1 MVREPAEIRPLL
13 LGGGHERGRR
23 PGTQNV
29 AGAAGMAAAMA
40 ACAAARPET
49 VQRVAALRD
58 RLADGLLGSVQGVS
72 ETGDRSRK
80 VAGNCHLR
88 FEDVEGEALLVL
100 LDEMGVC
107 ASAGSA
113 CSSGATE
120 PSHVLVAMGLT
131 PEDASSSI
139 RFSLGYATSAAE
151 VEWCLD
157 AAPKAVAQLRR

>member
-1 MVREPAEIRPLL
+1 
-13 LGGGHERGRR
+13 
-23 PGTQNV
+23 
-29 AGAAGMAAAMA
+29 
-40 ACAAARPET
+40 
-49 VQRVAALRD
+49 VAALRD
-58 RLADGLLGSVQGVS
+58 RLADGLLGSVHGVS